1 MVKTNFR
8 FTSLGIKVIVLP
20 HSMAR
25 HKTGNRLCMPG
36 CCADSKEMFWNFPLS
51 FSFLFPFP
59 FLFLFFFLFLCF
71 FFLFF
76 FSFFSFL
83 SFSSFLILK
92 DSDCMEGIPNWVL
105 YAEERS
111 SHFIIRAT
119 PYHYYISST
128 EELCISSN
136 NLMWAKGLCGST
148 NCKAWCVLTKEVLT
162 ETL

>member
-25 HKTGNRLCMPG
+25 HKTGNRMCVPD
-36 CCADSKEMFWNFPLS
+36 CCADSKEIFWKFPLS
-51 FSFLFPFP
+51 FPFP
-59 FLFLFFFLFLCF
+59 FLLLFLFFLFLHFFFLSFF

-76 FSFFSFL
+76 FSFFL
-83 SFSSFLILK
+83 LFLILK
-92 DSDCMEGIPNWVL
+92 DSDCMEGIPNWVQ
-105 YAEERS
+105 YTEERS

-136 NLMWAKGLCGST
+136 NLMWGKRLCGST
-148 NCKAWCVLTKEVLT
+148 NCRAWCVLTKEVLT